1 MLKKNI
7 FILVI
12 LISVSISGRTFGMD
26 KGGEK
31 EDTVA
36 LPGIEKDIWGRNPFL
51 TKVEIASLQGEKSP
65 QTIHQIA
72 IPESWEVKTI
82 LITDSS
88 RLATINGQ
96 IVTIGDLVGGKRVL
110 EINEDSVILG
120 KDEKE
125 WVVKPPQPFIHIE
138 VKE

>member
-1 MLKKNI
+1 
-7 FILVI
+7 
-12 LISVSISGRTFGMD
+12 MD

-31 EDTVA
+31 ADTVV

-51 TKVEIASLQGEKSP
+51 TRAEIASIQGEKEGDGKSP
-65 QTIHQIA
+65 QAIPQIA

-82 LITDSS
+82 MITDSS
-88 RLATINGQ
+88 KLATINGQ
-96 IVTIGDLVGGKRVL
+96 IVTIGDLVGGKEVL

-125 WVVKPPQPFIHIE
+125 WVIKPPQPFIHIE